1 MSILRSGEIFSNRE
15 GGGGELFR
23 EEERA
28 VGWERWDGLCA
39 GWVVRASP
47 PRPLAG
53 LDFLREEGF
62 ERVIGMTKS
71 LYCLL
76 VIKMKSERACFA
88 VQVLLT
94 GY

>member
-1 MSILRSGEIFSNRE
+1 MSILRSGEIFSNRD
-15 GGGGELFR
+15 GGGGGLFR

-28 VGWERWDGLCA
+28 GAWDRWDGLCA

-53 LDFLREEGF
+53 LDFLREEDF

-71 LYCLL
+71 LYCFV
-76 VIKMKSERACFA
+76 VIKMKPGRAFSA
-88 VQVLLT
+88 VQALLT
-94 GY
+94 